1 MKRYV
6 VKKPL
11 EQINEEESLFP
22 YPTRCLIVGSSGSGK
37 TWLLYNII
45 TNYWIRYKRLVI
57 FTKSLEQPIYQSLR
71 KIFEKVKKIDID
83 FYENCEE
90 MTTVDECE
98 PDTLIVFDDCLLE
111 KQDII
116 REYFVRGR
124 HKKISCIYLS
134 QCYSKVDVQVIRN
147 NVNVLITFEQN
158 NHYMEKIYDDFVGT
172 DMTFDVFKD
181 VCREAWNVDHGF
193 LIIDKTK
200 KNGRYKFKDNDSEVK
215 IWAKPS

>member
-6 VKKPL
+6 VKKPIQ
-11 EQINEEESLFP
+11 QITEEDSLFP

-45 TNYWIRYKRLVI
+45 TNYWISYKRLII
-57 FTKSLEQPIYQSLR
+57 FTKSLDQPIYRTLN
-71 KIFEKVKKIDID
+71 KIFEKVKEIDVE
-83 FYENCEE
+83 FYDNCEE
-90 MTTVDECE
+90 MVTIDECK

-111 KQDII
+111 KQEII

-124 HKKISCIYLS
+124 HKNISCIYLS

-158 NHYMEKIYDDFVGT
+158 NHYMQKIYDDFVGT

-181 VCREAWNVDHGF
+181 VCSKSWDVDHGF

-200 KNGRYKFKDNDSEVK
+200 KNGRYKFKNNDQEVK
-215 IWAKPS
+215 ILHYK